1 MFSSFRTRLT
11 GTYLVLIIVIMVT
24 FGIVLF
30 NTVKEYYM
38 KNVES
43 NLIYEAR
50 LVSEIIRQNDQQQL
64 GGPHFQEICKTAGKD
79 TDTRVTIIER
89 LGKVLGDSEFDP
101 AKLGPHNSR
110 PEVYKALNGQVGI
123 EIRYSET
130 AKTKMI
136 YVAMPFTSKSV
147 NGVVRMSKPLIEAE
161 KLYNHIWM
169 VLLITIIAIGIVA
182 VLISLVMASRFS
194 RPIKD
199 ITEAVKDMARGNLR
213 RRISYNGKDEFG
225 ILTNAF
231 NDMAKYLDENI
242 NEISGVKNRL
252 EALLYN
258 TVNGIIM
265 IDTYARITYANPAA
279 NSLLGKNTNI
289 IGRKHVEAINNYEL
303 LEIIDLVRKQLQSEH
318 REIVM
323 HSLGGKT
330 VDVNVVPILNN
341 SIDFQ
346 GVLVVLNDITSIK
359 KLEQIRKD
367 FVANVS
373 HELKTPV
380 AAISGFAETLVEEE
394 GENPETVKEFSQI
407 IFDESQRLSRLVN
420 RLLELSRLE
429 SDSRELH
436 IEQVNI
442 NQLIQDTINM
452 MQKRNDCQDKI
463 IDFKKADSPVMING
477 DADVI
482 AQVLINLLDNAI
494 KYGPDGDHIV
504 VSVAEQDDEIKISV
518 EDHGAGIPENE
529 TERVFERFYRVDKA
543 RSRKTGG
550 TGLGLAIAKHLV
562 ENHGGQIRVDS
573 LSGNRTIFSFTI
585 PNKK

>member
-1 MFSSFRTRLT
+1 
-11 GTYLVLIIVIMVT
+11 
-24 FGIVLF
+24 
-30 NTVKEYYM
+30 
-38 KNVES
+38 
-43 NLIYEAR
+43 
-50 LVSEIIRQNDQQQL
+50 
-64 GGPHFQEICKTAGKD
+64 
-79 TDTRVTIIER
+79 
-89 LGKVLGDSEFDP
+89 
-101 AKLGPHNSR
+101 
-110 PEVYKALNGQVGI
+110 
-123 EIRYSET
+123 
-130 AKTKMI
+130 
-136 YVAMPFTSKSV
+136 
-147 NGVVRMSKPLIEAE
+147 
-161 KLYNHIWM
+161 
-169 VLLITIIAIGIVA
+169 
-182 VLISLVMASRFS
+182 
-194 RPIKD
+194 
-199 ITEAVKDMARGNLR
+199 
-213 RRISYNGKDEFG
+213 
-225 ILTNAF
+225 
-231 NDMAKYLDENI
+231 
-242 NEISGVKNRL
+242 
-252 EALLYN
+252 
-258 TVNGIIM
+258 
-265 IDTYARITYANPAA
+265 
-279 NSLLGKNTNI
+279 
-289 IGRKHVEAINNYEL
+289 
-303 LEIIDLVRKQLQSEH
+303 
-318 REIVM
+318 M

-341 SIDFQ
+341 SEDFQ

-442 NQLIQDTINM
+442 NQLIQDTISM

-504 VSVAEQDDEIKISV
+504 VSVAEQDNEVKISV
-518 EDHGAGIPENE
+518 EDHGVGIPENE

-562 ENHGGQIRVDS
+562 ENHGGQIGVETIT
-573 LSGNRTIFSFTI
+573 GKGTIFSFTV
-585 PNKK
+585 PNKG